1 MGWVVA
7 ALISILGGIGA
18 YFGFRSKFTS
28 IGYDQAVE
36 RQKTQADM
44 VQKEVARKDKAIDSK
59 VSANRVKI
67 RATAAAHLEKDTG
80 KAANSLLA
88 RTLKPWLTRNK

>member
-18 YFGFRSKFTS
+18 YFGLRSKFTS
-28 IGYDQAVE
+28 LGYDQAFE

-44 VQKEVARKDKAIDSK
+44 VQKEIARKDKATDSK
-59 VSANRVKI
+59 VVADRVKI
-67 RATAAAHLEKDTG
+67 RATAEERLSKSNG
-80 KAANSLLA
+80 NAANKMIA
-88 RTLKPWLTRNK
+88 RMLKPWRLRNK

>member
-18 YFGFRSKFTS
+18 YFGLRSKFTS
-28 IGYDQAVE
+28 LGYDQAVE

-44 VQKEVARKDKAIDSK
+44 VQKEIARKDKATDSK
-59 VSANRVKI
+59 VVADRVKI
-67 RATAAAHLEKDTG
+67 KATTEERLSKNSG
-80 KAANSLLA
+80 NAANNLLS
-88 RTLKPWLTRNK
+88 RVLRPWRLRNK